1 MKRHY
6 PWQSAL
12 LCLLISG
19 IAGSAVGPEPLAP
32 EPVRISADA
41 DGRDGDRDSDLS
53 GTGASR
59 WSGDGRYLVFQSRA
73 SNLNAGDGDAHSD
86 VYLYDGDNRS
96 LQLLSRAGASGSK
109 ANHDSFAPALSLDG
123 RLIAFVSRASNL
135 DSADTDSRADIY
147 LYDRAG
153 DSLTL
158 ISRAGER
165 SERSEQGAKGNGD
178 STEPALSA
186 DGRFIAFATRASNLG
201 DGDDDTVSD
210 IHLFDRR
217 SGTLELIS
225 RAGAGSVKGNGDS
238 RHPVLSADGGKV
250 AFFSKASNLGSG
262 RDDSGPGLYVYDRP
276 SGSLR
281 SIVRLGADESGEE
294 RKLSGPSLSADGR
307 YLAYSAIASDPGS
320 GEAESFADVFVYD
333 LQTGTEERIGRAGT
347 GGVPWNGDSVE
358 PVLSADGRYVVFK
371 SFADNLGDGDTDD
384 LPDIHVYDRQ
394 RGVLQ
399 WLSRSSG
406 NRRELTGIASP
417 APSADGSRL
426 AFSAYAGLPD
436 ESGCCRQIFVQTTGL
451 DVSSVTGVNAAQ
463 AVSSAGMAGDE
474 FAVSA
479 NALSAEPVDAAALVS
494 YEPSRDI
501 SKSNVSLNGSPRP
514 TTYWGA
520 VSDDTDNTWVDTAS
534 RATRANVTFGYPDVG
549 ILNNGQVTVHYRFLA
564 GTSSRSNV
572 SVTVTLLNGS
582 TTLGTSLARTVTEG
596 TTAFD
601 YSETFTGLTLTS
613 GADLRTRLS
622 WTRTASTQSAQL
634 KEVDLDVD
642 TGAPCT
648 PETDAEFC
656 ARLAKSCGEVTGT
669 DNCGTAR
676 TVSSCGECTSPE
688 TCSTANVCTIPGQT
702 APGSWQIPVTTG
714 SPGHT
719 TNVALVIFG
728 HSTAD
733 QGNFPDKLAAALN
746 ANTADNRHYVVLR
759 AIFPGDGGL
768 FWTKLKFAQND
779 VNYQRVKAGTEN
791 KQWCTPAGS
800 TDRWSCR
807 RLNFEKAFNNGTAPA
822 GANECATDNTSGP
835 ECSTLDTALTNV
847 SDCSYYSG
855 SAVKGAGGAKTSL
868 LNASFRTCLD
878 KMDVKIALFMDT
890 TSPSWVVDDY
900 NLDGDITD
908 ADVFDK
914 DNLTNA
920 SLSPWQCPSSSG
932 LVGTDKVD
940 WDCDGGSTND
950 PGDNP
955 AKVYAGWLKSFATEL
970 ISSSYGFDFVVFSQK
985 PVERFKK
992 SSQFP
997 NEVPHPHN
1005 QRTPTPSRPFVQ
1017 FYNPGVYWEHK
1028 GLLELSADPALDSRI
1043 RVLSPLDPQSMWNK
1057 SAACYESGM
1066 TSTSWSIPLSVID
1079 DKYEVLS
1086 ADRNETDA
1094 APETGCFKYID
1105 HTHAYDAGAWMI
1117 ADVWYNGLH
1126 PYLW

>member
-6 PWQSAL
+6 PLQIAL
-12 LCLLISG
+12 LCLFISG
-19 IAGSAVGPEPLAP
+19 IAGSAVGPERIVP
-32 EPVRISADA
+32 EPVRISTGA
-41 DGRDGDRDSDLS
+41 GGKPGDRDSETS
-53 GTGASR
+53 GNSASR
-59 WSGDGRYLVFQSRA
+59 WSGDGRYLVFRSTA
-73 SNLNAGDGDAHSD
+73 ANLSPDDGDAFSD
-86 VYLYDGDNRS
+86 IYLYDGQS
-96 LQLLSRAGASGSK
+96 QALHLLSRAGALGAK
-109 ANHDSFAPALSLDG
+109 ANHDSDAPAISLDG
-123 RLIAFVSRASNL
+123 RFIAFSSRASNL
-135 DSADTDSRADIY
+135 DSADADALADLY
-147 LYDRAG
+147 LYDRTLGTLA
-153 DSLTL
+153 L
-158 ISRAGER
+158 ISRAGGRGE
-165 SERSEQGAKGNGD
+165 KGNGD
-178 STEPALSA
+178 SFEPALSA
-186 DGRFIAFATRASNLG
+186 DGRYLAFASRASNLG
-201 DGDDDTVSD
+201 DGDTDPLSD
-210 IHLFDRR
+210 IHVYDRH
-217 SGTLELIS
+217 TDTVELVS
-225 RAGAGSVKGNGDS
+225 RAGAGGVKGNDDSFGAALSGDG
-238 RHPVLSADGGKV
+238 RTV
-250 AFFSKASNLGSG
+250 AFLSKASNLGQG
-262 RDDSGPGLYVYDRP
+262 AAEQGPGIYVYDRH

-281 SIVRLGADESGEE
+281 SIGFVGTNRDEADEN
-294 RKLSGPSLSADGR
+294 LSGPSLSADGR
-307 YLAYSAIASDPGS
+307 YLAYSTAASEP
-320 GEAESFADVFVYD
+320 FADIVVYD
-333 LQTGTEERIGRAGT
+333 LQTGTEERIGRDGAGAS
-347 GGVPWNGDSVE
+347 PAHGDLVE

-371 SFADNLGDGDTDD
+371 SDADNLGDGDTDAR
-384 LPDIHVYDRQ
+384 PDMHVYDRH
-394 RGVLQ
+394 RGVLH
-399 WLSRSSG
+399 WLSRPSG
-406 NRRELTGIASP
+406 SGRELTGLASP
-417 APSADGSRL
+417 APSADGTRL
-426 AFSAYAGLPD
+426 AFSAYAGAD
-436 ESGCCRQIFVQTTGL
+436 EEDCCRQVFVQATGL
-451 DVSSVTGVNAAQ
+451 EASGQGIAASDANAAG
-463 AVSSAGMAGDE
+463 AES
-474 FAVSA
+474 AVSA
-479 NALSAEPVDAAALVS
+479 KETAILPATAESVEAAAVAG

-501 SKSNVSLNGSPRP
+501 ARSNVSLNGSPRP
-514 TTYWGA
+514 STYWGA
-520 VSDDTDNTWVDTAS
+520 VSDDSDNTWVDTAS

-549 ILNNGQVTVHYRFLA
+549 ALNNGQVTVRYRFLA
-564 GTSSRSNV
+564 GASSRSNV
-572 SVTVTLLNGS
+572 QVTVALLNGA
-582 TTLGTSLARTVTEG
+582 TTLGTSLTRTVSEG
-596 TTAFD
+596 TAAFD
-601 YSETFTGLTLTS
+601 YSETFTGLTISS
-613 GADLRTRLS
+613 GADLRTRFS

-634 KEVDLDVD
+634 KEVDIDVD
-642 TGAPCT
+642 TGGACT
-648 PETDAEFC
+648 QETDAEFC
-656 ARLAKSCGEVTGT
+656 ARLAKNCGQVTGT
-669 DNCGTAR
+669 DNCGIAR
-676 TVSSCGECTSPE
+676 TVSSCGECSGSE
-688 TCSTANVCTIPGQT
+688 TCSSANICTIPGQT
-702 APGSWQIPVTTG
+702 APGSLQIPVTTG

-719 TNVALVIFG
+719 TNVGLVIFG
-728 HSTAD
+728 HSTSD

-746 ANTADNRHYVVLR
+746 ANNADNRHYVVLR
-759 AIFPGDGGL
+759 AYFPGDGGL
-768 FWTKLKFAQND
+768 FWTKLKFDQND
-779 VNYQRVKAGTEN
+779 VNYHRVKAGTEN

-807 RLNFEKAFNNGTAPA
+807 RLNFEKAFNNGSAPA
-822 GANECATDNTSGP
+822 GANECATDNASGP

-855 SAVKGAGGAKTSL
+855 SAIKGIGAKTSL
-868 LNASFRTCLD
+868 LNASFRNCLD

-940 WDCDGGSTND
+940 WDCDGGSAND

-970 ISSSYGFDFVVFSQK
+970 ISPTYNFNFVVFSQK

-1017 FYNPGVYWEHK
+1017 FYSPGVYWEHK
-1028 GLLELSADPALDSRI
+1028 GLLELSADPSLDQKI

-1057 SAACYESGM
+1057 SATCYESGL